1 MRPRISLAVLAVW
14 LTTSAVGAQS
24 RTLRGT
30 VRSGDRP
37 LASAEV
43 GIVDGFVRSFTNDS
57 GQFTLASP
65 LGGRIR
71 IFARAVGFLPAY
83 AVVPGTD
90 TASLVDFNLI
100 PAAVELPELKVESR
114 FAKPARLAHTSKY
127 DEFYRRRRTGAG
139 TFLTRDDIEKATAV
153 RSFELLRGIPG
164 VQVAWNPPGVP
175 GTSVKFA
182 RCANFPPK
190 ISLWID
196 GQKQPFHVGGP
207 QGTSGATM
215 PGARKSGP
223 NREKVEEIWSSW
235 LELFDAVG
243 PENIEAMEVFRGVSQ
258 IPAEYLDD
266 NCAAV
271 VIWTRD
277 GGRRGGR

>member
-1 MRPRISLAVLAVW
+1 MRLQISFAVCAIALS
-14 LTTSAVGAQS
+14 TSGAGAQN

-30 VRSGDRP
+30 VRSGDRVLP
-37 LASAEV
+37 SAEV
-43 GIVDGFVRSFTNDS
+43 GVVDGFVRALTNDS
-57 GQFTLASP
+57 GRYTLTS
-65 LGGRIR
+65 LTSGRLHV
-71 IFARAVGFLPAY
+71 FARAVGFLPAY
-83 AVVPGTD
+83 AVVAGTD
-90 TASLVDFNLI
+90 TAGVVDFVLT
-100 PAAVELPELKVESR
+100 PSAVELPELKVESR

-139 TFLTRDDIEKATAV
+139 TFLTRDEIEKATAV
-153 RSFELLRGIPG
+153 RSFELLRGIAG

-190 ISLWID
+190 ISVWID
-196 GQKQPFHVGGP
+196 GQKQPFLVGGP
-207 QGTSGATM
+207 QGTSGAAM
-215 PGARKSGP
+215 PGARNSGP
-223 NREKVEEIWSSW
+223 NRGTVEDVWRSW

-243 PENIEAMEVFRGVSQ
+243 PNDIEAMEVFRGVSQ

-266 NCAAV
+266 SCAAV

-277 GGRRGGR
+277 GGRRGG